1 MTDVQHAIIRELYAA
16 LEKLGAPY
24 KLLAA
29 VGSWGDT
36 ADDAGRATSS
46 SIRRRGCR
54 ERGRSIRGH
63 VLRACRLKLSSTQ
76 ARTISLRGRPRACL
90 GLPWDFKSP
99 P

>member
-36 ADDAGRATSS
+36 ADDA
-46 SIRRRGCR
+46 
-54 ERGRSIRGH
+54 E
-63 VLRACRLKLSSTQ
+63 VLDMLKTWNETGDIKLDPP
-76 ARTISLRGRPRACL
+76 PRM
-90 GLPWDFKSP
+90 S
-99 P
+99 